1 MNTIYVYT
9 TATYRDFRGWRKVGQ
24 THQDSAEIRVAQQ
37 DGTSNPEPLIIE
49 KTFQVEDWISDHT
62 IHAELSKMGKMEVRM
77 DKSREWF
84 ECSVE
89 DVQSAINNIQFGIS
103 RPNAYLMRD
112 EQQECHDMAVA
123 WFKARRVELK
133 KMSKKERK
141 KAIPKFLMNAKMR
154 FGKTFTTYQI
164 IKSLG
169 LKNVLV
175 LTYKPAVDASW
186 REDLETHIDFVGWNY
201 VSSKDFSKNNPIVKD
216 DTADV
221 NIIFGSFQDA
231 NELSKAKWAYAK
243 DYHYDLVVIDE
254 MHYGSSTDRAK
265 KTLDSLSY
273 DSILYVSGTPLKA
286 LMSGEFLDEET
297 YTWGY
302 ADEQA
307 KRKLEKDTNWQTET
321 YRWLPVMKFHTF
333 EVNEEAKKLTSC
345 YTEEEGFTMTKMFGS
360 EDGETFIDNAAVK
373 LFLDQVFGIGVRKTQ
388 SPIRTHAVDHML
400 WVMPGNVKSV
410 NALCKML
417 QQRVGDD
424 YKILNV
430 AGDNITKLEKVKQM
444 IERNDKTITV
454 TCGRFNTGV
463 TVSEWDMI
471 MMLDDGKS
479 PESYFQTVF
488 RSQSPDKPRGKEEC
502 YVVDFNPQRCLELVY
517 EFADIT
523 AKKGQSTQEAVR
535 TFLEFAPVLDH
546 SGNTPVEVDVDRVL
560 NLMAET
566 GGYAE
571 KFGSNVMMNWSLMDN
586 YADTFDDLDFD
597 TNSKQ
602 SDQIANN
609 DLEGGKNYDSNGA
622 NGKKSLADMDEK
634 ERREL
639 RMKVI
644 TMMRRLPTYLFL
656 EDNVID
662 SSEDIVYYNNTEL
675 FNDAVGITLED
686 FNKLCSG
693 FIKTERLDRCIMA
706 YNQIESM

>member
-9 TATYRDFRGWRKVGQ
+9 TETYRDFRGWRKVGQ
-24 THQDSAEIRVAQQ
+24 THQASAKMRVEQQ

-49 KTFQVEDWISDHT
+49 KVFKVEDWISDHT
-62 IHAELSKMGKMEVRM
+62 IHAELVKMGKMRVRM
-77 DKSREWF
+77 DKDREWF

-89 DVQSAINNIQFGIS
+89 DVATAINSIKFGIS
-103 RPNAYLMRD
+103 RPNSYSMRP
-112 EQQECHDMAVA
+112 EQQEGCDLLLDLYNKG
-123 WFKARRVELK
+123 FKKGL
-133 KMSKKERK
+133 
-141 KAIPKFLMNAKMR
+141 LNAKMR
-154 FGKTFTTYQI
+154 YGKCFTFYEFVKETGAKRAVI
-164 IKSLG
+164 
-169 LKNVLV
+169 

-186 REDLETHIDFVGWNY
+186 YEDLNTHVDFDGWEY
-201 VSSKDFSKNNPIVKD
+201 YHGRDFSNKD
-216 DTADV
+216 PFKFPKYKGKPQILFA
-221 NIIFGSFQDA
+221 SFQDLIK
-231 NELSKAKWAYAK
+231 NKDTNKWKNLSKYTFDAGAR
-243 DYHYDLVVIDE
+243 DE
-254 MHYGSSTDRAK
+254 DHFGTSTDRAK
-265 KTLDSLSY
+265 LVLDKVKCNFWAHL
-273 DSILYVSGTPLKA
+273 SGTPLKT
-286 LMSGEFLDEET
+286 LMSGEFLDEEI

-307 KRKLEKDTNWQTET
+307 KRKLEKDAGWQTEI

-345 YTEEEGFTMTKMFGS
+345 YTSEEGFTMTKMFGS
-360 EDGETFIDNAAVK
+360 EDGETFIDEAAVK

-417 QQRVGDD
+417 EKRVGDD

-463 TVSEWDMI
+463 TVPEWDMV

-488 RSQSPDKPRGKEEC
+488 RVQSPDKGRGKEEC

-546 SGNTPVEVDVDRVL
+546 SGNTPVEVDVERVL

-571 KFGSNVMMNWSLMDN
+571 KFGSHTMMNWSLIDN
-586 YADTFDDLDFD
+586 FADTFDGIDFD
-597 TNSKQ
+597 SNSKK
-602 SDQIANN
+602 SDQLADN
-609 DLEGGKNYDSNGA
+609 DLENGKNYDSNG
-622 NGKKSLADMDEK
+622 NNNKKSLADMDEK
-634 ERREL
+634 ERQEL
-639 RMKVI
+639 RKKVI
-644 TMMRRLPTYLFL
+644 TVFRRLPTYLFL

-662 SSEDIVYYNNTEL
+662 KTEDIVYYNNVDL

-686 FNKLCSG
+686 FKGLCSG
-693 FIKTERLDRCIMA
+693 FIKTDRLDRCIMA

>member
-9 TATYRDFRGWRKVGQ
+9 TETYRDFRGWRKVGQ
-24 THQDSAEIRVAQQ
+24 THQASAKMRVEQQ

-49 KTFQVEDWISDHT
+49 KVFQVEDWISDHT
-62 IHAELSKMGKMEVRM
+62 IHAELVKMGKMRVRM
-77 DKSREWF
+77 DKDREWF
-84 ECSVE
+84 ECTVE
-89 DVQSAINNIQFGIS
+89 DVQCAINNIKFGIS
-103 RPNAYLMRD
+103 RPNAYPMRH
-112 EQQECHDMAVA
+112 EQQECHDLAVA
-123 WFKARRVELK
+123 WFKARRAELK

-169 LKNVLV
+169 IKKVLV

-186 REDLETHIDFVGWNY
+186 REDLETHVDFDGWKY
-201 VSSKDFSKNNPIVKD
+201 VSAKDYNKNNPIMLD
-216 DTADV
+216 GNSDV
-221 NIIFGSFQDA
+221 EIVFGSFQDA
-231 NELSKAKWAYAK
+231 NELSKAKWKYAK

-265 KTLDSLSY
+265 QTLALLNY

-286 LMSGEFLDEET
+286 IMSGEFLDEEV

-307 KRKLEKDTNWQTET
+307 KRKLEKDSAWQTEV

-345 YTEEEGFTMTKMFGS
+345 YTDEEGFTMTKMFGS
-360 EDGETFIDNAAVK
+360 EDGETFIDEAAVK

-388 SPIRTHAVDHML
+388 SPVRTHAVDHML

-417 QQRVGDD
+417 EKRVGDD

-430 AGDNITKLEKVKQM
+430 AGDNITKLDKVKQL
-444 IERNDKTITV
+444 IERNEKTITV

-463 TVSEWDMI
+463 TVPEWDMV

-488 RSQSPDKPRGKEEC
+488 RVQSPDKSRSKEEC

-523 AKKGQSTQEAVR
+523 AKKGQSTQDAVR
-535 TFLEFAPVLDH
+535 TFLDFAPVLDH
-546 SGNTPVEVDVDRVL
+546 SGNTPVEVDVERVL

-571 KFGSNVMMNWSLMDN
+571 KFGSHTMMNWSLIDN
-586 YADTFDDLDFD
+586 FADTFDGIDFES
-597 TNSKQ
+597 NSKK
-602 SDQIANN
+602 SDQLADN
-609 DLEGGKNYDSNGA
+609 DLENGKNYDSNG
-622 NGKKSLADMDEK
+622 NNNKKSLADMDEK
-634 ERREL
+634 ERQEL
-639 RMKVI
+639 RKKVI
-644 TMMRRLPTYLFL
+644 TVFRRLPTYLFL

-662 SSEDIVYYNNTEL
+662 KTEDIVYYNNIDL
-675 FNDAVGITLED
+675 FNDAVGISLED
-686 FNKLCSG
+686 FKGLCSG
-693 FIKTERLDRCIMA
+693 FIKTDRLDRCIMA

>member
-1 MNTIYVYT
+1 MLKLIHNKAKRHTMNTIYVYT

-410 NALCKML
+410 NALCK
-417 QQRVGDD
+417 
-424 YKILNV
+424 
-430 AGDNITKLEKVKQM
+430 
-444 IERNDKTITV
+444 
-454 TCGRFNTGV
+454 
-463 TVSEWDMI
+463 
-471 MMLDDGKS
+471 
-479 PESYFQTVF
+479 
-488 RSQSPDKPRGKEEC
+488 C
-502 YVVDFNPQRCLELVY
+502 Y
-517 EFADIT
+517 
-523 AKKGQSTQEAVR
+523 
-535 TFLEFAPVLDH
+535 
-546 SGNTPVEVDVDRVL
+546 
-560 NLMAET
+560 
-566 GGYAE
+566 
-571 KFGSNVMMNWSLMDN
+571 
-586 YADTFDDLDFD
+586 
-597 TNSKQ
+597 NS
-602 SDQIANN
+602 
-609 DLEGGKNYDSNGA
+609 
-622 NGKKSLADMDEK
+622 
-634 ERREL
+634 
-639 RMKVI
+639 V
-644 TMMRRLPTYLFL
+644 
-656 EDNVID
+656 
-662 SSEDIVYYNNTEL
+662 
-675 FNDAVGITLED
+675 
-686 FNKLCSG
+686 
-693 FIKTERLDRCIMA
+693 
-706 YNQIESM
+706 